1 MPPTTPSVRAVVARH
16 AEATADNRVFFHP
29 DIPEHRLASALTAYP
44 GIASDDVLVLL
55 DNTETGSATEGLL
68 LTEDAIHA
76 CNSAG
81 LVQRLPMEKLGTV
94 ELVPEPP
101 PLLRLNSIAVLGG
114 IRVRPATMERFV
126 AMLREITGPIPDST
140 PTSCNPQEECGG
152 EADKPVIRPVL
163 WNPSAAVVLSAFFSP
178 VFGALLHGL
187 NWWTLG
193 ERQRFRRSLLWVIPG
208 IALPF
213 VSAFPLPLWAA
224 IAAGLGYFAA
234 WYLLAGRAQVRHVKE
249 ALPQGYVPRP
259 WLGPSICCLVGVAL
273 MAFAIGKVAVRD
285 TDSAD
290 SLRRLSTEYGRSL
303 PTNQEMLER
312 AAVDLVTKI
321 LARNTDMYS
330 HAPKCLRVEVTE
342 EIVDGYY
349 RGTATLDNGTD
360 IPLTIQQEFDGTVTV
375 RLSL

>member
-1 MPPTTPSVRAVVARH
+1 MTPSIPSVRAIVARH

-140 PTSCNPQEECGG
+140 PTSGNPKGECGD

-163 WNPSAAVVLSAFFSP
+163 WNPSAAIVLSAFFSP

-213 VSAFPLPLWAA
+213 VSAFSLPLWLAVSL
-224 IAAGLGYFAA
+224 GYGYFAA
-234 WYLLAGRAQVRHVKE
+234 WCLLPGRSQILHVRE
-249 ALPQGYVPRP
+249 ALHDSYTPRP
-259 WLGPSICCLVGVAL
+259 WVMPLACSLAGLALTVFAVGVIA
-273 MAFAIGKVAVRD
+273 MRD
-285 TDSAD
+285 TDGEAD
-290 SLRRLSTEYGRSL
+290 LGRLSEEYGRSI
-303 PTNQEMLER
+303 PSNEESLEEK
-312 AAVDLVTKI
+312 AVGMVSEI
-321 LARNTDMYS
+321 LASNGGYAYS
-330 HAPKCLRVEVTE
+330 QAPKCIRVKITE
-342 EIVDGYY
+342 EIVDGIY
-349 RGTATLDNGTD
+349 RATATLDTGRD
-360 IPLTIQQEFDGTVTV
+360 LPITIESKDGTIHV
-375 RLSL
+375 RTEL